1 MKKIVLLIAFF
12 VSTLTISAQG
22 TFDALEDEDG
32 VDVVVVTKDAFE
44 LISKF
49 KNVNI
54 EDNDA
59 MKTFQMI
66 QELNEFK
73 MFSSDN
79 IDVANK
85 MEVMVNTAIKKNKLT
100 ELMRVKEDDSRI
112 KIYVKAT
119 SNKDYV
125 SEVLMFIKGIDKKTK
140 GMSEAVVISLT
151 GNIDIN
157 KMSDLADSF
166 TRKSGVK
173 VTKTN

>member
-85 MEVMVNTAIKKNKLT
+85 MEGMVNAAIKKNKLT

-166 TRKSGVK
+166 TKKSGVK